1 MLVQDLID
9 MLEGVNPNAE
19 IKFAGQPN
27 WPMEYAI
34 QSDIYEADNGN
45 VYLFEGRQDG
55 YLSRE
60 AQDYIGW

>member
-27 WPMEYAI
+27 WPMEYTI
-34 QSDIYEADNGN
+34 KSDIYEADNGA
-45 VYLFEGRQDG
+45 VYLFEYCQDG
-55 YLSRE
+55 YLASE
-60 AQDYIGW
+60 ARDYIGW